1 MGDYGINQTFEY
13 VELCLDSNDANTSGS
28 QVFDGSN
35 SDPNQIKWSWPYYYF
50 TSKKFSVAGI
60 KILSAEIP
68 FVFDVITTNNNT
80 FVYTDAGTP
89 YTLTI
94 PTGTYTGDQLAA
106 TLQTLIRTVRN
117 NFNVTWSSQTLRFT
131 FHQNAAITWS
141 LGFPSQNTAYSPMG
155 FLAGS
160 QVSNTGIN
168 SEIISPVIAQVSGPY
183 YLYINSQKIGS
194 LINFNLPD
202 GSPAKG
208 IGPEL
213 CRVPINVQYGSII
226 FYTDPDPSKYF
237 DFFAANQ
244 FDNFDFYL
252 TLGSNQ
258 YQKPLDMKGSP
269 WSIKL
274 GLLVYRSANSDVYSR
289 PIPNIKQIK

>member
-155 FLAGS
+155 FLVGS
-160 QVSNTGIN
+160 QVSNTGLN

-244 FDNFDFYL
+244 FDNFDF
-252 TLGSNQ
+252 
-258 YQKPLDMKGSP
+258 
-269 WSIKL
+269 
-274 GLLVYRSANSDVYSR
+274 
-289 PIPNIKQIK
+289 

>member
-1 MGDYGINQTFEY
+1 M
-13 VELCLDSNDANTSGS
+13 
-28 QVFDGSN
+28 
-35 SDPNQIKWSWPYYYF
+35 
-50 TSKKFSVAGI
+50 
-60 KILSAEIP
+60 
-68 FVFDVITTNNNT
+68 FDVITTNNNT
-80 FVYTDAGTP
+80 FVYTDNGTP

-160 QVSNTGIN
+160 QVSNTGLN

-269 WSIKL
+269 WSLKL
-274 GLLVYRSANSDVYSR
+274 GLLVYREARADVYSR
-289 PIPNIKQIK
+289 PISNLIQIK